1 MYTCSSDFFFH
12 QKFFFVGIVSEGIV
26 FGRVFSRRQQEVMRG
41 SSTSNC
47 NELRQMVLFYFFS
60 YFHFCNWM
68 LFIVEVEEN
77 YSKKPVNCLSSRN
90 SS

>member
-47 NELRQMVLFYFFS
+47 NELRQMVLFYFF
-60 YFHFCNWM
+60 
-68 LFIVEVEEN
+68 LIFISVIGC
-77 YSKKPVNCLSSRN
+77 CLLLK
-90 SS
+90 